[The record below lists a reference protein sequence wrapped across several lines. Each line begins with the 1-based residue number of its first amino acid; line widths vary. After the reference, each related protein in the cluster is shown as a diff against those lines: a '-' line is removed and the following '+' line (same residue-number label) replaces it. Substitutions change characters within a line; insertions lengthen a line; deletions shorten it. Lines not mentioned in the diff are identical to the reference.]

1 MEKITVMRTI
11 KVKQVVTDEFKKKA
25 ALEVQDALKKVEADI
40 EAFDKQTKKTIT
52 ELTLKGHPQLNQIKQ
67 QVEGEKGK
75 LNAYKQQLLEQ
86 VKAISKFNLGEE
98 VVQGTIE
105 GPMEIKV
112 GDTFEDLSKVEIVIK
127 DGVIVEIRA

>member
-67 QVEGEKGK
+67 QVEGEKE
-75 LNAYKQQLLEQ
+75 N
-86 VKAISKFNLGEE
+86 
-98 VVQGTIE
+98 
-105 GPMEIKV
+105 
-112 GDTFEDLSKVEIVIK
+112 
-127 DGVIVEIRA
+127 